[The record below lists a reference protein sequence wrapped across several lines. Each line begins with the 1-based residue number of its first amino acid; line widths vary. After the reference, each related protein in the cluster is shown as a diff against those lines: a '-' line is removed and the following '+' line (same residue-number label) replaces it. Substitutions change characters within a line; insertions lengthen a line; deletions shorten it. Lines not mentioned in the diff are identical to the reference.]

1 MAGRGEPEYAAGKP
15 AVGRHGPGADL
26 ADDLPR
32 VANRPGFAHI
42 AFAVDSVAE
51 AREEV
56 LSHGGTPVGDVVTV
70 HVSAT
75 ARVTWCYVKD
85 PEGNTIEL
93 QAWS

>member
-1 MAGRGEPEYAAGKP
+1 
-15 AVGRHGPGADL
+15 
-26 ADDLPR
+26 
-32 VANRPGFAHI
+32 
-42 AFAVDSVAE
+42 VDSVAE